1 MHKPE
6 CPDVADKMVNILNSF
21 IHDAVKEYNSYP
33 LATLSWM
40 MYTGMALAKYWDL
53 EWDVYSKVD
62 DMYVYLRDKRGYDAM
77 DDYIMDEVLCLK
89 GEDKIKLQNLVM
101 NCASGANDMLIHSGV
116 ESGTREAFELFVS
129 CLRQK
134 RKDLPY
140 SKRRNSSGMGKSC
153 KRLRRIQN
161 HKPDYKTLKGTF
173 AGNSGRRRRGG
184 G

>member
-1 MHKPE
+1 MNTVHFETTLCNFLDRYLVDRDCIDMHKPE
-6 CPDVADKMVNILNSF
+6 CPDVADKMVGILNSF

-62 DMYVYLRDKRGYDAM
+62 DLYVYLRDKRGYDAM

-129 CLRQK
+129 CLRQMYMYGIYIE
-134 RKDLPY
+134 L
-140 SKRRNSSGMGKSC
+140 KS
-153 KRLRRIQN
+153 LGYHMTAIN
-161 HKPDYKTLKGTF
+161 
-173 AGNSGRRRRGG
+173 
-184 G
+184 